1 MCASL
6 NFQNVFLLF
15 LIHTH
20 THTHSHPRPHPHPR
34 PIPNQIPRHV
44 WILRL
49 CACAAIISWGDSVR
63 HGSAVLAMC
72 ECGKELKLGTR
83 WHNRQTIVK
92 MVYRKSGIFLANL
105 KRVVNGSWLTTLAK
119 KLNVSPK
126 GLNNHIWMIMTP
138 SWNILVIKDVLCH

>member
-20 THTHSHPRPHPHPR
+20 TFSSPSTFTSSL
-34 PIPNQIPRHV
+34 IPNPIPRHV